1 MLLKRHGGKQDRN
14 IPLQEEYQQNGKIGD
29 CNFNPASKWYKDSLL
44 QKFIWLCF
52 FHNMLQ
58 KYLKQLRT

>member
-52 FHNMLQ
+52 FP
-58 KYLKQLRT
+58 